1 MDAARPTPVQLAKG
15 ALRRLATAKLEP
27 TPANY
32 ARAYAEEAGEMPPLE
47 GAMPPR
53 AHAQVDRLAMR
64 ATDDATLRGELSAAL
79 IAGRYDDLQ
88 RALDRGASSAATAA
102 QAWATLIDRL
112 ARGLER
118 GGRHWTG
125 ARKKD
130 SLQRVLD
137 GSRSDAQRL
146 QHRLS
151 QLISA
156 WETDQPDAD
165 VDAIDG
171 IQERPQ
177 ADNRCRPPPKGDESS
192 GQATLTQERPQADN
206 RCRPPPE
213 GDESSGQATLTH
225 ELDPVGAAA
234 APGAEPLVMPASLAD
249 GVIAQAYPRVV
260 DALQVTVRAGLP
272 ADEPRAAE
280 LADELAALA
289 ARVVQDG
296 ATPLLAD
303 AVAEVCQRVQRLFGL
318 RHELVDELLL
328 LCRSLT
334 EGLTDLA
341 EEGSWARGQSES
353 LRQRLDAPS
362 GARAVRAARDLL
374 DDTRAQQRALQSERV
389 MARDALKLMVRQVL
403 SELGELGNVTG
414 RFNDKVAGYAQVI
427 ESADSL
433 DGLTGMVRDMVT
445 ESRAVHDLVAAARE
459 RLATEHARASALEA
473 KVLALESDLR
483 RLSDEVSTDALTQV
497 ANRRGLAQAFEQEC
511 RRVERD
517 GPTSAPL
524 AIGLIDIDNF
534 KKLNDSLGHAAG
546 DVALQNLA
554 ARVKE
559 WLRPVDH
566 IARFGGEE
574 FVVLMPSTPVDQ
586 AQQALTRLQRK
597 LSASLFMHEGG
608 EVFVTFSAGVTAW
621 RPGEVVDVALAR
633 ADEGLY
639 EAKRTGKNRTCV
651 A

>member
-171 IQERPQ
+171 I
-177 ADNRCRPPPKGDESS
+177 
-192 GQATLTQERPQADN
+192 QERPQADN